1 VLITYKPLGYVWTR
15 RLRNLVDDLI
25 SVSGRAVAVSARC
38 YYPVSDLHNPVH
50 MNQTGGVCSASQS
63 LKPAVSRR
71 REVRVP
77 SLVLPLLIP
86 HPLQPA
92 VPKHED
98 PLDTGQSTTAW
109 QTEGVREECKVGTMQ
124 ALTSTETYSLSVL
137 SIACISVLVN
147 AWRSDGE
154 PLFASL
160 AISGVAFAFS
170 YALIPWTGDV
180 FIRKGFSGKDLSKR
194 NPTVL

>member
-1 VLITYKPLGYVWTR
+1 VLITYKSLCYVWTQ

-25 SVSGRAVAVSARC
+25 SVLGRAVAVSARC
-38 YYPVSDLHNPVH
+38 CYPVSDLHNPVH
-50 MNQTGGVCSASQS
+50 MNQTGGVCSASQRAS
-63 LKPAVSRR
+63 NPLCRGG
-71 REVRVP
+71 EVQAP

-98 PLDTGQSTTAW
+98 PLDTGQSTTVW
-109 QTEGVREECKVGTMQ
+109 QAEAVREECKAGIMQ